1 MSRFGLPV
9 SALIAL
15 MLIVAG
21 CGGSTPPAEEQAT
34 PAAPAESVADHMAD
48 HFSHIRDI
56 EQAVIRGDLEA
67 AQAPAQWIVEHQT
80 LSNLPADSAV
90 YLAEIR
96 NSASGVAA
104 TDDLGNAAVA
114 TATMVAACGKCH
126 TATGVTPPMPDVPQP
141 AGAEGITD
149 HMKQHMQA
157 VDLMYEGLA
166 APSDDLWKK
175 GAGLLK
181 ASPLEGESL
190 PQELSDDVKA
200 AEARVHEMADRA
212 TNAADTGAKI
222 AIYGELI
229 GGCAS
234 CHGLHGKVWGP
245 GVPKVE

>member
-9 SALIAL
+9 SALIVL
-15 MLIVAG
+15 MLLVAG
-21 CGGSTPPAEEQAT
+21 CGGSTPPAEEQA
-34 PAAPAESVADHMAD
+34 PAVPVEPVADHMAD
-48 HFSHIRDI
+48 HFSHVHAI

-67 AQAPAQWIVEHQT
+67 AQAPAQWIVEHQS

-96 NSASGVAA
+96 NSASGVAS
-104 TDDLGNAAVA
+104 TDDIGNAAVA

-126 TATGVTPPMPDVPQP
+126 TATGVTPTMPEVAAP
-141 AGAEGITD
+141 GAEGITG
-149 HMKQHMQA
+149 HMQQHMQA

-166 APSDDLWKK
+166 APSDELWKK
-175 GAGLLK
+175 GAEMLK
-181 ASPLEGESL
+181 ASPLEGENL

-200 AEARVHEMADRA
+200 SETRVHEMADRA
-212 TNAADTGAKI
+212 INAADTGAKI

-245 GVPKVE
+245 GVPPVQ

>member
-1 MSRFGLPV
+1 MSRLGLPV

-21 CGGSTPPAEEQAT
+21 CGGSTPPAEEQA
-34 PAAPAESVADHMAD
+34 PVAAPAESVADHMAD
-48 HFSHIRDI
+48 HFSHIHDI

-80 LSNLPADSAV
+80 LSNLPADSGV

-104 TDDLGNAAVA
+104 TEDIGNAAIA

-126 TATGVTPPMPDVPQP
+126 TATGVTPTMPDVAPP
-141 AGAEGITD
+141 TGASQITG
-149 HMKQHMQA
+149 HMQGHLQA

-166 APSDDLWKK
+166 APSDELWKK
-175 GAGLLK
+175 GAELLK
-181 ASPLEGESL
+181 VSPLEGENL
-190 PQELSDDVKA
+190 PQELSDEVKA
-200 AEARVHEMADRA
+200 SEIRVHEMADRA
-212 TNAADTGAKI
+212 MAAADTGAKI

-229 GGCAS
+229 SGCAS

-245 GVPKVE
+245 GVPKAE